1 MVPRVY
7 VVMLVVNLQKSSGEW
22 IKVAAVSEM
31 LPELEARP
39 KQGC

>member
-22 IKVAAVSEM
+22 IKVAGVSEM
-31 LPELEARP
+31 FPELEARP